1 MLQDLI
7 STLKAVGKS
16 AEVHTTEDGTRLLIL
31 PYGGRILGVFA
42 PGSDENFLWT
52 NSALDS
58 AETART
64 YYASDDWQN
73 CGGDRTWLAPELDF
87 FFPKFPNIDISGY
100 WQPRDL
106 DPGNYALSKSDHGV
120 KLTNRLEIHGFRSK
134 KHASLEITKS
144 VAAAPNPLRY
154 DAEIRTGAVEYAGHT
169 LITSLTIVD
178 QRAEDAPLVGL
189 WSLTQMPH
197 QGELFIPTYSK
208 ADPRIYFGLVDT
220 PPDEL
225 TMSDRLVR
233 FKMRASGEHKIGL
246 RAALTTGR
254 IGYLYRTRDKYAL
267 IIRNFFVNPS
277 GEYADVPWT
286 EPEDRGYSTQ
296 ACSVNSRWGMF
307 SEMEYHVPAIG
318 GATGLRHV
326 EDRSQLWA
334 FRGSHG
340 DMLKIAHKLL
350 SNEIQSENVVGKT

>member
-7 STLKAVGKS
+7 ATLKAVGKT
-16 AEVHTTEDGTRLLIL
+16 AELYQTNDGTRVLVL

-52 NSALDS
+52 NSALNS
-58 AETART
+58 VETARA

-73 CGGDRTWLAPELDF
+73 SGGDRTWLAPELDF

-100 WQPRDL
+100 WQPRSL
-106 DPGNYALSKSDHGV
+106 DPGNYELTKTTHGV
-120 KLTNRLEIHGFRSK
+120 KLTNRLKIEGFRSK
-134 KHASLEITKS
+134 KRVELEITKS
-144 VAAAPNPLRY
+144 VAAAPNPIRY
-154 DAEIRTGAVEYAGHT
+154 DKAIQAGAVEYAGHT
-169 LITSLTIVD
+169 LVTSLKIVD
-178 QRAEDAPLVGL
+178 PNPSNSLLVGL

-208 ADPRIYFGLVDT
+208 TDPRIYFGLVNT

-225 TMSDRLVR
+225 AVSDRLVR
-233 FKMRASGEHKIGL
+233 FKMRAAGEHKIGV
-246 RAALTTGR
+246 RAAVTTGR
-254 IGYLYRTRDKYAL
+254 IGYIYKTGDKHAL

-296 ACSVNSRWGMF
+296 ACSVNSQWGEF

-318 GATGLRHV
+318 GETGLNHI

-334 FRGSHG
+334 FRGSQE
-340 DMLKIAHKLL
+340 DIRKIARALL
-350 SNEIQSENVVGKT
+350 STEIQ

>member
-7 STLKAVGKS
+7 ATLKAVGKS
-16 AEVHTTEDGTRLLIL
+16 AEVYQTEDGTRLLLL

-42 PGSDENFLWT
+42 PGSDDNFLWT
-52 NSALDS
+52 NSALNSVES
-58 AETART
+58 ARA

-73 CGGDRTWLAPELDF
+73 SGGDRTWLAPEVDF
-87 FFPKFPNIDISGY
+87 FFPNFPNIDIAGY
-100 WQPRDL
+100 WQPRSL
-106 DPGNYALSKSDHGV
+106 DPGNYELTRTSTGV
-120 KLTNRLEIHGFRSK
+120 KLTNRLKIDAFRSK
-134 KHASLEITKS
+134 KRVELEITKS

-154 DAEIRTGAVEYAGHT
+154 NTGIRNGAVEYAGHT
-169 LITSLTIVD
+169 LITSLKIVD
-178 QRAEDAPLVGL
+178 SNVAPLIGL

-208 ADPRIYFGLVDT
+208 TAPRIYFGLVNT
-220 PPDEL
+220 PADEL
-225 TMSDRLVR
+225 AVSDRLVR
-233 FKMRASGEHKIGL
+233 FKMRASGEHKIGVY
-246 RAALTTGR
+246 AAVTTGR
-254 IGYLYRTRDKYAL
+254 IGYIYPAGDKYAL
-267 IIRNFFVNPS
+267 IVRNFFVNPS

-318 GATGLRHV
+318 GNTGLHHI

-334 FRGSHG
+334 FRGSRE
-340 DMLKIAHKLL
+340 DIVKIARVLL
-350 SNEIQSENVVGKT
+350 SNEIE

>member
-1 MLQDLI
+1 MLQELMA
-7 STLKAVGKS
+7 TLKAVGKS
-16 AEVHTTEDGTRLLIL
+16 PELHQTEDGTRLLIL

-52 NSALDS
+52 NSALNN
-58 AETART
+58 AESART

-73 CGGDRTWLAPELDF
+73 SGGDRTWLAPEVDF
-87 FFPKFPNIDISGY
+87 FFPKFPNIDIAGY
-100 WQPRDL
+100 WQPRSL
-106 DPGNYALSKSDHGV
+106 DPGNYELTRTGHGV
-120 KLTNRLEIHGFRSK
+120 KLTNRLNIDAFRSRK
-134 KHASLEITKS
+134 RLELEIIKS

-154 DAEIRTGAVEYAGHT
+154 DTAIPLGPVEYAGHT
-169 LITSLTIVD
+169 LLTSLKILD
-178 QRAEDAPLVGL
+178 PDPNGAPLVGL

-208 ADPRIYFGLVDT
+208 TDPHIYFGLVDT

-225 TMSDRLVR
+225 AMSDRLVR
-233 FKMRASGEHKIGL
+233 FKMRAAGEHKIGVY
-246 RAALTTGR
+246 AAATTGR
-254 IGYLYRTRDKYAL
+254 IGYLYPTGNKHAL
-267 IIRNFFVNPS
+267 IVRNFFVNPS

-286 EPEDRGYSTQ
+286 EPDDRGYSTQ

-318 GATGLRHV
+318 GDTGLRHI

-334 FRGSHG
+334 FRGARA
-340 DMLKIAHKLL
+340 DMVKIAWALL
-350 SNEIQSENVVGKT
+350 SNEIQ

>member
-7 STLKAVGKS
+7 ATLKAVGK
-16 AEVHTTEDGTRLLIL
+16 ATELYTTDDGTRLLIL

-42 PGSDENFLWT
+42 PGSEENFLWT
-52 NSALDS
+52 NSVLDS
-58 AETART
+58 VESARA

-73 CGGDRTWLAPELDF
+73 SGGDRTWLAPEVEF

-100 WQPRDL
+100 WQPRSL
-106 DPGNYALSKSDHGV
+106 DPGKYELTKTAQCL
-120 KLTNRLEIHGFRSK
+120 KLTNRLNVDAFRSRK
-134 KHASLEITKS
+134 RLELEITKS

-154 DAEIRTGAVEYAGHT
+154 DTQIRTGAIEYAGHT
-169 LITSLTIVD
+169 LLTSLKIIDPHPDGV
-178 QRAEDAPLVGL
+178 PLVGL

-208 ADPRIYFGLVDT
+208 AEAKIYFGLVDA
-220 PPDEL
+220 PADEL
-225 TMSDRLVR
+225 TISDRLVR
-233 FKMRASGEHKIGL
+233 FKMRAAGEHKIGL
-246 RAALTTGR
+246 RAAVTTGR
-254 IGYLYRTRDKYAL
+254 IGYIYPAGKKYAL
-267 IIRNFFVNPS
+267 IVRNFFVNPS

-286 EPEDRGYSTQ
+286 DPEDLGYSTQ

-318 GATGLRHV
+318 GDTGLNHI

-334 FRGSHG
+334 FRGSRE
-340 DMLKIAHKLL
+340 DIVKIARALL
-350 SNEIQSENVVGKT
+350 SNEIG